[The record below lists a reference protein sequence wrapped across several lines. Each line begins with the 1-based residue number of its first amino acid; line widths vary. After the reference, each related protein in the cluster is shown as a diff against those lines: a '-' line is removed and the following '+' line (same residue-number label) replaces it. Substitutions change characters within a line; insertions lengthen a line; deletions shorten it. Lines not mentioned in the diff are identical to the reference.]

1 MPLKVLGKLQIEY
14 GPRSLQVLAAAI
26 DQGSQQHVR
35 LFVKNFAPHFPWGTN
50 TGPEAYTLFIPPV
63 SCP

>member
-26 DQGSQQHVR
+26 
-35 LFVKNFAPHFPWGTN
+35 
-50 TGPEAYTLFIPPV
+50 E
-63 SCP
+63 